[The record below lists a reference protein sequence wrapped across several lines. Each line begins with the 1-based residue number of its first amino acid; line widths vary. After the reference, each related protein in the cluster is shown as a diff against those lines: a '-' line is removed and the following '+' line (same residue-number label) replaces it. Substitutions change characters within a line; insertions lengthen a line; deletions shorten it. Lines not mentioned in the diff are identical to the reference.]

1 MELLLLD
8 DSLRL
13 RVFFEE
19 PDCDFDDNICVSI
32 EEVCPEN
39 EKIFI
44 HDQTNI
50 YLTPEQAETF
60 SQALAKAAQLSRLS
74 KEEKND

>member
-1 MELLLLD
+1 MEILLLD

-19 PDCDFDDNICVSI
+19 PDCDFDDNICVTI

-50 YLTPEQAETF
+50 YLTPEQAEAF
-60 SQALAKAAQLSRLS
+60 SQELARAAQQSRLS
-74 KEEKND
+74 KEEKSD

>member
-13 RVFFEE
+13 QIFFDE
-19 PDCDFDDNICVSI
+19 PDCDFNDNICLSI

-44 HDQTNI
+44 HDQSNI
-50 YLTPEQAETF
+50 YITPEQADVL
-60 SQALAKAAQLSRLS
+60 SSALTKAARLSRAS
-74 KEEKND
+74 KEEKCD